1 VPDDG
6 WRRVPDLSRLLAPRS
21 VAVVGATDR
30 VGSYAG
36 QTLRNLSL
44 AGFPGPVHGV
54 HPRRRE
60 VLGYACVPALAD
72 LPGPVDAVVLGTPAE
87 TVAGYLEEIGR
98 MGCGGAVVYA
108 AGFAETGHD
117 AAQRA
122 AVRSAAAH
130 ALPVLGPNCNGVV
143 AVPSRAP
150 LWGDAV
156 RLPAVPGPVA
166 LVTQSGNLGVVALAH
181 RGGYGLHTVVSL
193 GNAAVVD
200 GPAAVEYLAAA
211 DGVGAIALYLEDD
224 GDGVR
229 WAQALAACAAR
240 DVRVVV
246 LKVGRSVEGRAAGSA
261 HTAALAG
268 DHRVFEALFAEAGAV
283 CVDEL
288 ADLLETARALATARR
303 DPRGAAVLT
312 CSGGDAAMAAD
323 LAADTGLPLAALE
336 PDTVAAVQA
345 LLPEGV
351 AVGNPLDHTNAVW
364 ADTGAV
370 AAITAAVA
378 ADPGVGHLVYVQ
390 DAPPGQAPEDDA
402 EWAATR
408 NGAVAGARRA
418 GTEAMLVATCPGMEP
433 PGAIAGLRPALAA
446 LAAVRRPAADPA
458 RLRAIAVATRTA
470 RRRAGGPRPAGPLA
484 EHQAK
489 DLLEAAGIP
498 VPRRGLALDP
508 ATAAAAAE
516 RVGLPVALKVSALGL
531 VHKTEAGALALG
543 LADVGA
549 VSRAAERLLSL
560 PDLPAGAVL
569 LVERMAP
576 PGQDVLVAA
585 RADGVVPCL
594 VLGLGGVWTEA
605 LDDVAVL
612 PLPAGPDQVIG
623 ALRGLRAAPLLFG
636 GRRHEAL
643 AVRALAELASAV
655 GNLLL
660 AEHLS
665 LVEINPVRLTPE
677 HALALD
683 AVIRYR

>member
-1 VPDDG
+1 
-6 WRRVPDLSRLLAPRS
+6 VPDLSRLLAPRS

-36 QTLRNLSL
+36 QTLRNLRL

-60 VLGYACVPALAD
+60 VLGYACVPSLAD
-72 LPGPVDAVVLGTPAE
+72 LPSPVDAVVLGTPAD

-117 AAQRA
+117 AAQQA

-181 RGGYGLHTVVSL
+181 RAGYGLHTVVSL

-200 GPAAVEYLAAA
+200 APAAVEYLAAA
-211 DGVGAIALYLEDD
+211 DGVRAIALYLEDD

-240 DVRVVV
+240 DVRMVV
-246 LKVGRSVEGRAAGSA
+246 LKVGRSAEGRAAGSA

-268 DHRVFEALFAEAGAV
+268 DHRVFQALFAEAGAV

-288 ADLLETARALATARR
+288 PDLLETARALATARR
-303 DPRGAAVLT
+303 DPRGAAVLA

-323 LAADTGLPLAALE
+323 LAADAGLPLTALQPE
-336 PDTVAAVQA
+336 TVAAVEA
-345 LLPEGV
+345 LLPDGV
-351 AVGNPLDHTNAVW
+351 AVGNPLDHTNAIW
-364 ADTGAV
+364 ADNGAV

-433 PGAIAGLRPALAA
+433 PGAISGLRPALAA
-446 LAAVRRPAADPA
+446 LAAVRRPVADPA
-458 RLRAIAVATRTA
+458 RLRAIAVATRAA
-470 RRRAGGPRPAGPLA
+470 RRAQGPRPAGPLA

-489 DLLEAAGIP
+489 HLLDAAGVP
-498 VPRRGLALDP
+498 LPRRGLALDP
-508 ATAAAAAE
+508 GSAATVAA
-516 RVGLPVALKVSALGL
+516 RVGLPVALKVSAPGL
-531 VHKTEAGALALG
+531 VHKTEAGAIALG
-543 LADVGA
+543 LAEVGA
-549 VSRAAERLLSL
+549 VSDAAERLLTL
-560 PDLPAGAVL
+560 TDLPAGAVL
-569 LVERMAP
+569 LVEAMAP
-576 PGQDVLVAA
+576 PGADLLVAA
-585 RADGVVPCL
+585 RAEGVVPCL

-605 LDDVAVL
+605 LADVAIV
-612 PLPAGPDQVIG
+612 PLPAAPDQVIA

-643 AVRALAELASAV
+643 AVGALAELAAAV
-655 GNLLL
+655 GDLLL

-665 LVEINPVRLTPE
+665 LVEINPVRLTTE
-677 HALALD
+677 QALALD
-683 AVIRYR
+683 AVIRYH